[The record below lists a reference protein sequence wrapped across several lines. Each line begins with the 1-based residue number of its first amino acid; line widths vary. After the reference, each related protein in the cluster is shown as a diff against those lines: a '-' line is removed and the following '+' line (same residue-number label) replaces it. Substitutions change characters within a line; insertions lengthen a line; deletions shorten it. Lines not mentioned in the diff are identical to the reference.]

1 MHLTNTLKKYSHTI
15 KKTTSVYLIMIS
27 TLFFSNIGIAQK
39 HTPYSLGSEAIFT
52 QNLISNRSQ
61 KQLSNEPNL
70 ITLKLSDTETLS
82 GKINVTRG
90 TTESYVVIGSIEN
103 NGKAS
108 FTISKDKGS
117 IEGEIILTDKKKAYK
132 YYSDDSNNVLIK
144 EIDINEVLC
153 IGSNQ
158 PTASEEE
165 KEEESNLDP
174 FFLLEA
180 QQAQAEA
187 QAVDLQSQP
196 GVNYTVYLD
205 FDGEVVSGTS
215 WVNGDTINAVSSG
228 FSDEEITTIWKVMTE
243 DFRPFNLNVTT
254 NRDVYEATPLNQ
266 RIMCIFTPTD
276 NAAPGSGGVAYINS
290 FSNTR
295 VDNPCW
301 VYSSRAVSAGG
312 TGSHEVGHALGLG
325 HDGIIEGTTY
335 YSGHGSWSPIMGGGG
350 RLLSQWSKGEYD
362 NADNDQ
368 DDLAVITGDRNGF
381 GYRLDDHGNTVTE
394 ASELIVSADGQ
405 VNASNNTGLIS
416 TTEDK
421 DVFSFITAGGEV
433 NFNFEPDPL
442 YPNLNIQVRIL
453 NALEE
458 EIDISSP
465 NDDLNA
471 NISSTLAGGTY
482 FIEVDG
488 VGEGNLSD
496 GFSDYACLG
505 LYTISGSYEPG
516 NNNQPPI
523 ANFEASQE
531 CGQLTFTST
540 SINIV
545 NSYTWDF
552 GDGNTS
558 TAQNPVHNYTN
569 GGTYTVSLSTVN
581 DIGTDT
587 KTESIDIIV
596 ASTPESVNQNIC
608 NGESATIK
616 LNDSS
621 VEYIWYDQEDSNTIV
636 TTGNSFETPELT
648 EDKTYYVSGA
658 TKTIVTG
665 TTGIQ
670 NIDENSGNIHDGG
683 QSLIFDLN
691 EPILLNKAKV
701 LADGSGNR
709 TLLLRSETGELL
721 ESKEINIPDGES
733 IIDINLSIPAGNNLE
748 IGFSEGSNLFRND
761 EGANYPYEI
770 NDIISIKSSTAST
783 GSLDYYYYLYDWQIT
798 TLGGCE
804 TTDRAMVSISVSD
817 YPEVPSLTLVPDS
830 NIINVNGNFVNYQWY
845 FNNEIIID
853 ATENNY
859 SAEEI
864 GAYKIE
870 VSNENGCST
879 FSENIDVTDDN
890 LVLSVDIPTNDG
902 VLSSKSFKIYPVPTT
917 DILHIDGLSE
927 IQGISNIRVV
937 NALGQVIKTYDSVIK
952 SVDTSSLTEGLYFLI
967 INDQITKKFLK

>member
-1 MHLTNTLKKYSHTI
+1 MHLMNTLKKYSCTI
-15 KKTTSVYLIMIS
+15 KKPTSVYLIIIS
-27 TLFFSNIGIAQK
+27 TLFFFNIGIAQE
-39 HTPYSLGSEAIFT
+39 HAPYSLGSEAIFT
-52 QNLISNRSQ
+52 QNLISDRSQ

-70 ITLKLSDTETLS
+70 ITLKISDKETLS
-82 GKINVTRG
+82 GKINVTKG
-90 TTESYVVIGSIEN
+90 TTESYVVIGAIEN

-117 IEGEIILTDKKKAYK
+117 IEGEIILIDKKKAYQ
-132 YYSDDSNNVLIK
+132 YYSDDNDNVLIK

-158 PTASEEE
+158 PTAAEEGD
-165 KEEESNLDP
+165 NLNP
-174 FFLLEA
+174 FYLLEA
-180 QQAQAEA
+180 QQAQAQT

-205 FDGEVVSGTS
+205 FDGEVVSDTS
-215 WVNGDTINAVSSG
+215 WVDGDTINAASSG
-228 FSDEEITTIWKVMTE
+228 FNDDEITTIWKIMTE

-301 VYSSRAVSAGG
+301 VYSSRANSAGG

-325 HDGIIEGTTY
+325 HDGIIQGTTY
-335 YSGHGSWSPIMGGGG
+335 YSGQGSWSPIMGGGG

-368 DDLAVITGDRNGF
+368 DDLAVIAGDRNGF
-381 GYRLDDHGNTVTE
+381 GYKLDDHGNTVTE
-394 ASELIVSADGQ
+394 ASELIFNADGQ
-405 VNASNNTGLIS
+405 VNASENTGIIS

-453 NALEE
+453 NAVEE
-458 EIDISSP
+458 EIEISSP
-465 NDDLNA
+465 NEDLSA
-471 NISSTLAGGTY
+471 NISTSLAGGTY

-505 LYTISGSYEPG
+505 LYSISGSYDPG
-516 NNNQPPI
+516 NNNQPPV

-531 CGQLTFTST
+531 CDQVTFTST

-545 NSYTWDF
+545 NSYAWDF

-569 GGTYTVSLSTVN
+569 GGTYTVSLSTAN
-581 DIGTDT
+581 DVGTNT

-596 ASTPESVNQNIC
+596 ASTPQSVNQNIC
-608 NGESATIK
+608 NGESATII

-621 VEYIWYDQEDSNTIV
+621 AEYIWYDQEEGNTII

-648 EDKTYYVSGA
+648 EDKVYYVSGA

-670 NIDENSGNIHDGG
+670 NINENSGNIHDGG

-701 LADGSGNR
+701 LANGSGNR

-748 IGFSEGSNLFRND
+748 IGFSEGSNLFRNNED
-761 EGANYPYEI
+761 TNYPYEI
-770 NDIISIKSSTAST
+770 NDIISIKSSTSETAP
-783 GSLDYYYYLYDWQIT
+783 LDYYYYLYDWQIT

-804 TTDRAMVSISVSD
+804 TNDRAMVSISVSD
-817 YPEVPSLTLVPDS
+817 YPEVPSLTLDPDS
-830 NIINVNGNFVNYQWY
+830 NIINVNENFTSYQWY
-845 FNNEIIID
+845 LNDEIIID

-859 SAEEI
+859 LVEEI

-879 FSENIDVTDDN
+879 FSENIDVTVDD
-890 LVLSVDIPTNDG
+890 LVLSVDIITNDDT
-902 VLSSKSFKIYPVPTT
+902 LNLFKIYPVPTT
-917 DILHIDGLSE
+917 DILHIDGLSDMEE
-927 IQGISNIRVV
+927 INSIRVV
-937 NALGQVIKTYDSVIK
+937 NALGQVLITYDSLIK
-952 SVDTSSLTEGLYFLI
+952 SVDTSYLTEGLYFLI
-967 INDQITKKFLK
+967 INDTITKKFLK